1 MKTLKIN
8 LLADNTIFVGEVTKK
23 ADLLHTFYV
32 KDIEELDKFFATNTI
47 PYEQSHTSIS
57 IKHSAI
63 GYSAVFNDAK
73 RTRIAMA
80 FLAENSLIFQ
90 KSSGKKFDLYQKE
103 SQKRSN
109 NSKRNL
115 TLRVSINVFC
125 SSFFLY
131 CKRSPCFSL
140 EIFSLIRNIIF

>member
-1 MKTLKIN
+1 MPQTLSR
-8 LLADNTIFVGEVTKK
+8 
-23 ADLLHTFYV
+23 
-32 KDIEELDKFFATNTI
+32 TN
-47 PYEQSHTSIS
+47 IS
-57 IKHSAI
+57 IKHSAT
-63 GYSAVFNDAK
+63 GYSAIFNAAK
-73 RTRIAMA
+73 RTRIATA

-140 EIFSLIRNIIF
+140 EIFSLIPNIIFENLIFLRFFQQKQQKSLAYEGKNYKRKYILSF

>member
-8 LLADNTIFVGEVTKK
+8 LLAYNTIFVGEITKK

-32 KDIEELDKFFATNTI
+32 KKIEKLDEFISTNAV
-47 PYEQSHTSIS
+47 PY
-57 IKHSAI
+57 KYFYKAF
-63 GYSAVFNDAK
+63 GYWILCSLQRCKENKNHYGILTRKLINFSKKLWK
-73 RTRIAMA
+73 RIRS
-80 FLAENSLIFQ
+80 LA
-90 KSSGKKFDLYQKE
+90 
-103 SQKRSN
+103 QKRSN

-115 TLRVSINVFC
+115 TLRVSINAFC

>member
-47 PYEQSHTSIS
+47 PHEYFY
-57 IKHSAI
+57 KAF
-63 GYSAVFNDAK
+63 GYWILCNLQRCK
-73 RTRIAMA
+73 
-80 FLAENSLIFQ
+80 ENKNRYGILSRKLINFSKKLWKKVRSLSE
-90 KSSGKKFDLYQKE
+90 K

-131 CKRSPCFSL
+131 CKRSPCISL
-140 EIFSLIRNIIF
+140 EIFFYLEY